1 MGARIGALSSS
12 SAGPAGAVPE
22 TREGHARR
30 DARDEVHQLRFRRI
44 YILPTRQGWS
54 FLAVLAVML
63 LGAINY
69 NNALGYVLT
78 FLLGSMSLVSMLHAC
93 RNLAGIGLRAADA
106 PPAFAGDHAR
116 FVLLADNRG
125 QPRRY
130 ALLARYPAREDTR
143 RTAGDDRVVR
153 FALEENAVQRVAL
166 PTIAARRGWLT
177 LDRVTI
183 ASRFPF
189 GLFRAW
195 SPVKVSLRCLV
206 YPRPAGTR
214 ALPPCLAHDS
224 SEGGARGHGDD
235 DFAGLRE
242 YRPGDSPR
250 LIHWKSVA
258 REQGVPVKLFAGES
272 SGRLML
278 RWEDATGPPEARL
291 SQLCLWVLEAEARGF
306 RYGLSLPGEEIA
318 LDIGESHRERCL
330 GALALHEAPESDP
343 TAGVTQ

>member
-1 MGARIGALSSS
+1 MGARIGALRRPGT
-12 SAGPAGAVPE
+12 GPAGAVAE
-22 TREGHARR
+22 TRTDDARR
-30 DARDEVHQLRFRRI
+30 EAGGKVHELRFRRI

-63 LGAINY
+63 LGATNY

-78 FLLGSMSLVSMLHAC
+78 FLLGSMSLVSMLHAV
-93 RNLAGIGLRAADA
+93 RNLAGIGLRAAET
-106 PPAFAGDHAR
+106 PPAFAGDQAR
-116 FVLLADNRG
+116 FGLLADNRG

-130 ALLARYPAREDTR
+130 ALLARYPAREDAR
-143 RTAGDDRVVR
+143 RAADDDRVVR
-153 FALEENAVQRVAL
+153 FALEENAVQRVEL
-166 PTIAARRGWLT
+166 PAVAARRGWLT
-177 LDRVTI
+177 LERVTI

-195 SPVKVSLRCLV
+195 SPVKVRLRCLV

-224 SEGGARGHGDD
+224 SEGGARGYGGDD
-235 DFAGLRE
+235 FSGLRE

-258 REQGVPVKLFAGES
+258 REQGVPVKVFAGES

-278 RWEDATGPPEARL
+278 RWQDAAGATEARL
-291 SQLCLWVLEAEARGF
+291 SQLCLWVLEADTQGF
-306 RYGLSLPGEEIA
+306 RYGLSLPGEEIEPGT
-318 LDIGESHRERCL
+318 GEPHRQRCL
-330 GALALHEAPESDP
+330 RVLALHETPEATP
-343 TAGVTQ
+343 ERGIGR